1 MFNLDNF
8 NVGNMFNGMFGK
20 VDAGLCAMSMSGK
33 IAIKTSNGTFKS
45 YDVEKR
51 RLTNVSNLCFDASD
65 FFFVMPTSK
74 VQVGDVILVKGADN
88 KPHPKCVIRFN
99 DEDKSIKCMDFET
112 NEIREIVPERH
123 VFMGSTYFYGKIV
136 SLFGNAGLKG
146 KGLMGKLLQLM
157 VMKSFMGGGN
167 KATPGS
173 NANNNGGDMFG
184 GLGQLMMMQSM
195 FGGMFGGNGGNGMD
209 GLNFANMFNLD
220 FDTDGDE
227 EDGEVVDETAATG
240 KPAKK
245 KRTKKVAAAE
255 ATEGDEE

>member
-20 VDAGLCAMSMSGK
+20 VDAGLCAMTMSGK

-45 YDVEKR
+45 YDVEKK

-157 VMKSFMGGGN
+157 VMKSFMGGN
-167 KATPGS
+167 KATSG
-173 NANNNGGDMFG
+173 ANNNGGDMFG

-195 FGGMFGGNGGNGMD
+195 FGGMFGNGGNGVD

-220 FDTDGDE
+220 FDTDGE
-227 EDGEVVDETAATG
+227 EDSEVVDETAATG

-245 KRTKKVAAAE
+245 KKAKNVAVTE

>member
-33 IAIKTSNGTFKS
+33 IAIRTSNGTFKS
-45 YDVEKR
+45 YDVEKK
-51 RLTNVSNLCFDASD
+51 RLTNVTNLCFDASD

-74 VQVGDVILVKGADN
+74 VQIGDVILVKDADN

-157 VMKSFMGGGN
+157 VMKSFMGGNG

-195 FGGMFGGNGGNGMD
+195 FGGMFGNGGTGMD

-220 FDTDGDE
+220 FDTEGDE

-245 KRTKKVAAAE
+245 KRTKKAAAAE
-255 ATEGDEE
+255 AAEGEEN

>member
-1 MFNLDNF
+1 
-8 NVGNMFNGMFGK
+8 
-20 VDAGLCAMSMSGK
+20 
-33 IAIKTSNGTFKS
+33 
-45 YDVEKR
+45 
-51 RLTNVSNLCFDASD
+51 
-65 FFFVMPTSK
+65 
-74 VQVGDVILVKGADN
+74 
-88 KPHPKCVIRFN
+88 
-99 DEDKSIKCMDFET
+99 
-112 NEIREIVPERH
+112 
-123 VFMGSTYFYGKIV
+123 MGSTYFYGKIV

-195 FGGMFGGNGGNGMD
+195 FGGMFGNGGTGMD

>member
-33 IAIKTSNGTFKS
+33 IAIRTSNGTFKS
-45 YDVEKR
+45 YDVEKK
-51 RLTNVSNLCFDASD
+51 RLTNVTNLCFDASD

-74 VQVGDVILVKGADN
+74 VQIGDVILVKDADN

-136 SLFGNAGLKG
+136 SLFGNAGFKG

-157 VMKSFMGGGN
+157 VMKSFMGGNG

-195 FGGMFGGNGGNGMD
+195 FGGMFGNGGTGMD

-220 FDTDGDE
+220 FDTEGDE

-245 KRTKKVAAAE
+245 KRTKKAAVAEAAE
-255 ATEGDEE
+255 GEEN

>member
-33 IAIKTSNGTFKS
+33 IAIRTSNGTFKS
-45 YDVEKR
+45 YDVEKK
-51 RLTNVSNLCFDASD
+51 RLTNVTNLCFDASD

-74 VQVGDVILVKGADN
+74 VQIGDVILVKDADN

-157 VMKSFMGGGN
+157 VMKSFMGGNG

-195 FGGMFGGNGGNGMD
+195 FGGMFGNGGTGMD

-220 FDTDGDE
+220 FDTEGDE

-245 KRTKKVAAAE
+245 KRTKKVAAE
-255 ATEGDEE
+255 ATEGDAE